1 MRGGG
6 VITLP
11 DVQYDV
17 IPLDGG
23 LDQKTPTLSLKAG
36 VVRDG
41 INFECAVNGGYSRIG
56 GYERVDGRAKPS
68 DAIYTIIQVTS
79 FTNVPAVGDT
89 LTGNT
94 SGATGQVIAVVTS
107 PTYIVLTL
115 VSGTFTNTEVV
126 KVGATTI
133 GTATTLSVT
142 LTSKQNAQYLN
153 LAADVYRALIAAV
166 PGSGPVRGV
175 VACTFSGIDELY
187 AFRNNA
193 GGTACVMHKASASG
207 WTAVILFNEVS
218 FTAGG
223 ASAPADGATLTQ
235 GANTATIKRVVLQSG
250 DWLASTAAGRF
261 IVTTPTPGNFAAG
274 AATIGAIG
282 VTLSGVQT
290 AITLTAGGTYQFD
303 IGNFGGQ
310 STTRRIYGASGV
322 QRGFEFDGETYVPI
336 TTTFSPDTPSRAR
349 IHKNHL
355 FWAFGSSIANSGT
368 GFPYKWGAGVGAVE
382 TPVGDVVADMIVT
395 PGDQATGSMF
405 VAGRNST
412 FILYGTSSSN
422 WNLVSFNTDTG
433 AIPYSLQNLG
443 QTYMFDDRGVI
454 NLQTAQLYGNFS
466 TATLTQNI
474 QDFIKE
480 KRSKL
485 TCSMVS
491 KDKSQYRLFFSDNS
505 GLWLT
510 LVNGKLKGSL
520 PVLFSHSPS
529 CAWNSEVANGD
540 EVSYIGCTD
549 GFVYQL
555 DKGSS
560 FDGGNVDG
568 YCILNFNAS
577 NSPRTIKS
585 YFAGSIETQG
595 EAYAEFSFGYS
606 LAYGSTERLQPNDAT
621 YPTSFV
627 GASFWDAITWDMFY
641 WDGVTISPTEVTV
654 EGHGE
659 NLQVV
664 IRTTND
670 YLYPYTLNSLILHYI
685 PRRGI
690 L

>member
-1 MRGGG
+1 M
-6 VITLP
+6 TLP
-11 DVQYDV
+11 NVRYDV
-17 IPLDGG
+17 IPLEGG

-41 INFECAVNGGYSRIG
+41 FNFECAINGGYSRIG

-68 DAIYTIIQVTS
+68 DATYQIIQVTS
-79 FTNVPAVGDT
+79 FTNTPAVGDT

-94 SGATGQVIAVVTS
+94 SGATGKIIAISTD
-107 PTYIVLTL
+107 PTPYMAITQ
-115 VSGTFTNTEVV
+115 VSGTFTSSEVV

-133 GTATTLSVT
+133 GTATPLSIT
-142 LTSKQNAQYLN
+142 ISSKLNAQYLN

-175 VACTFSGIDELY
+175 VACTFSGVDKLY
-187 AFRNNA
+187 AFRDNA
-193 GGTACVMHKASASG
+193 GGTACVMHVASGSG
-207 WTAVILFNEVS
+207 WTAVTLYNEVS

-261 IVTTPTPGNFAAG
+261 IVTTPAPGNFAAG
-274 AATIGAIG
+274 AATIGAIN

-290 AITLTAGGTYQFD
+290 AITLSPGGTYQFD

-310 STTRRIYGASGV
+310 STTRRIYGVSGV
-322 QRGFEFDGETYVPI
+322 QRGFEFDGTTYVPI
-336 TTTFSPDTPSRAR
+336 TTSFSPDTPVRVR

-355 FWAFGSSIANSGT
+355 FYAFGSSIANSGI
-368 GFPYKWGAGVGAVE
+368 GFPYKWGAGVGAAE
-382 TPVGDVVADMIVT
+382 TAIGDVVADMIVT
-395 PGDQATGSMF
+395 PGDQSTGSMF

-412 FILYGTSSSN
+412 FVLYGTSASN
-422 WNLVSFNTDTG
+422 WNLVTFNTETG

-454 NLQTAQLYGNFS
+454 NLQTAQLYGNFVS
-466 TATLTQNI
+466 ATLTQTI

-520 PVLFSHSPS
+520 PVLLAHSPY
-529 CAWNSEVANGD
+529 CAWNSELANGD

-560 FDGGNVDG
+560 FDGGNLDG
-568 YCILNFNAS
+568 YLILNWNS
-577 NSPRTIKS
+577 QKSPRTIKT
-585 YFAGSIETQG
+585 YFAGSLETQG
-595 EAYAEFSFGYS
+595 DAYAEFSFGYS
-606 LAYGSTERLQPNDAT
+606 LAYGSADRLQPTDQT
-621 YPTSFV
+621 YATSF
-627 GASFWDAITWDMFY
+627 GGPSFWDSITWDMFY
-641 WDGVTISPTEVTV
+641 WDGVTLSPTEATV

-659 NLQVV
+659 NLQVI
-664 IRTTND
+664 IRSTTD
-670 YLYPYTLNSLILHYI
+670 YIQPYTLNSLILHYI